1 MLDYR
6 HLLRLTDNNGILQF
20 AKLGSP
26 DPLSGYTLDDNARAL
41 IISLQMEEGYE
52 LAYKYA
58 SWLLN
63 AIRPDGSWS
72 NFQLNGTYY
81 HHFDSED
88 SIGRALLA
96 CSLGLN
102 SPFPDLKTI
111 CHNMHTAFIA
121 SSLKF
126 TSPRAIAYTLL
137 GLCKIEDKKLRKE
150 YMYQYGKKLADSLIS
165 LYQMNHSPKFMWFEP
180 YMTYCNGILPQALWA
195 YYEISGN
202 KKALKIAHDS
212 LHFLNSILFKKGYL
226 NIIGNQ
232 GWYHKGKKIP
242 FYDQQPVDAASTAF
256 ACFEAYNI
264 SGESEYLELAI
275 LAHKWYRGHNINNLP
290 LYDKKTGGCFDA
302 LTPEGVNLNQGAEA
316 VLSLLLTDTLMLSFI
331 REKADIEKT
340 S

>member
-6 HLLRLTDNNGILQF
+6 HFMRLTDENGILQF
-20 AKLGSP
+20 AKLSSP

-41 IISLQMEEGYE
+41 IIALQMEEGYE

-58 SWLLN
+58 SWLSN
-63 AIRPDGSWS
+63 AIQPDGSWS

-81 HHFDSED
+81 HTFDSED

-96 CSLGLN
+96 CSAGMN
-102 SPFPDLKTI
+102 SPFADIKAM
-111 CHNMHTAFIA
+111 CQKMHALFLP

-126 TSPRAIAYTLL
+126 KSPRAVAYTLL
-137 GLCKIEDKKLRKE
+137 GLCKIEDKKLKAK
-150 YMYQYGKKLADSLIS
+150 YIKNYGDKLAHFLIS
-165 LYQMNHSPKFMWFEP
+165 LYQNHHTRSFRWFEP
-180 YMTYCNGILPQALWA
+180 YLTYCNGILPQALWA
-195 YYEISGN
+195 YYEVSGN

-212 LHFLNSILFKKGYL
+212 LNFLNSVLFKKGYL

-264 SGESEYLELAI
+264 SGESEYLELAV

-316 VLSLLLTDTLMLSFI
+316 VISLLLADTLMLNFI
-331 REKADIEKT
+331 REKANMEKT